1 MDWRDRLNLT
11 VGVLIASL
19 PFLVNLILLARRKR
33 LMRSKLW
40 RFRVTTSGLVL
51 SLVASFPTPLF
62 YLSLEL
68 PRGVNGEW
76 VLRAGELSMRV
87 GTVAGVIA
95 IGLLGFGR
103 GRVRW
108 LGIAMTLASI
118 AMLYVT
124 LLGVSD

>member
-1 MDWRDRLNLT
+1 MSWRDRLNLT
-11 VGVLIASL
+11 VGVLIAFL
-19 PFLVNLILLARRKR
+19 PFVVNLILLQRRKR
-33 LMRSKLW
+33 LMRAKLW
-40 RFRVTTSGLVL
+40 RFWLTTSGLVL

-68 PRGVNGEW
+68 PGGVNGGW
-76 VLRAGELSMRV
+76 ALRAAGLGLRV
-87 GTVAGVIA
+87 GIVAGVIA

-108 LGIAMTLASI
+108 LGIAMTLTSM

>member
-1 MDWRDRLNLT
+1 MSWRDRLNLT
-11 VGVLIASL
+11 VGVLIAFL
-19 PFLVNLILLARRKR
+19 PFVVNLILLQRRKR
-33 LMRSKLW
+33 LMRAKLW
-40 RFRVTTSGLVL
+40 RFWLTTSGLVL

-68 PRGVNGEW
+68 PGGVNGGW
-76 VLRAGELSMRV
+76 ALRAAGLGLRV
-87 GTVAGVIA
+87 GIVAGVIA

-108 LGIAMTLASI
+108 LGIAMTLTSI